1 MTISPVNA
9 PVDVLVDLPPV
20 TLVLGGMRSGKS
32 EYAEQLIEC
41 RGGGV
46 YLATATAG
54 DAEMTARIERHQAR
68 RTGRW
73 QTVEAPLE
81 LTDAVGRA
89 TVGGVPVLVDCLTLW
104 LSNLMAAGRDP
115 VTDTAGLIDRLGSV
129 TVPVVLVSN
138 EVGQGVVPDNPLAR
152 AFVDAAGILNQA
164 VASVAD
170 TVVLVT
176 ASLPLALKGK
186 LV

>member
-1 MTISPVNA
+1 MTIPPVNA
-9 PVDVLVDLPPV
+9 SLDLPPV

-32 EYAEQLIEC
+32 EYAEQLIER

-54 DAEMTARIERHQAR
+54 DSEMTARIERHQAR

-73 QTVEAPLE
+73 QTVEAPLD
-81 LTDAVGRA
+81 LTEALSRA
-89 TVGGVPVLVDCLTLW
+89 TAGGAPVLVDCLTLW
-104 LSNLMAAGRDP
+104 LSNLLAAGHDP
-115 VTDTAGLIDRLGSV
+115 KAEANRLLHCLGSV
-129 TVPVVLVSN
+129 TGPVVLVSN
-138 EVGQGVVPDNPLAR
+138 EVGQGVVPDNQLAR

-164 VASVAD
+164 VASFAD

-176 ASLPLALKGK
+176 ASLPLVLKGK
-186 LV
+186 LA

>member
-1 MTISPVNA
+1 MTIPPVNA
-9 PVDVLVDLPPV
+9 SVDLPPV

-32 EYAEQLIEC
+32 EYAERLIEC

-46 YLATATAG
+46 YLATATATAG

-81 LTDAVGRA
+81 LVDAVGQA
-89 TVGGVPVLVDCLTLW
+89 TAGGVPVLVDCLTLW
-104 LSNLMAAGRDP
+104 LSNLMASGRDP
-115 VTDTAGLIDRLGSV
+115 KAEANRLIDRLGSV
-129 TVPVVLVSN
+129 TAPVVLVSN
-138 EVGQGVVPDNPLAR
+138 EVGQGVVPENPLAR

-176 ASLPLALKGK
+176 AALPLALKGK
-186 LV
+186 LI